1 MLKQIAAFEVRYQ
14 LRSPLFIV
22 SFILFFLLAFG
33 AVTSEHIQIGG
44 KGIYNVNAPTAI
56 MQTAAIMGLFAIF
69 IATAFV
75 ANVVIR
81 DDETGF
87 APILRAT
94 RITKFDYL
102 VGRFCGALFM
112 AVLVQSAVPL
122 AMLVGSWMPWLD
134 TELVGPTIV
143 WHYGY
148 AVLVLGVPT
157 MFAMGAGFFALA
169 TVTRSMMW
177 TYVGLIGFLVLFVV
191 SRIMLR
197 DPAYDVIGAVLDP
210 FAFSTLRQVTKYWTT
225 ADHNTMMPRLEG
237 ILLYNRLVWIGV
249 GAAFFALAYTLFRF
263 EERSKPGANVAK
275 GSKATN
281 AAPDLAP
288 SPKPLAAPSADHRT
302 RRMQFWALT
311 RFDMAFVFK
320 SPAFFVLLGFGIF
333 NAFGSLFSVVDVR
346 GEIYLPVTRA
356 VVDALSGSFTIIPVI
371 IAIYYSGEL
380 VWRDRDRRMH
390 EIVDA
395 TASPNWAFL
404 VPKVLA
410 ITLVLLAT
418 FVVAAVFGVGFQ
430 LFHGFTQIDLQA
442 MALWFILPN
451 FIGAVL
457 LAILSIF
464 VQALV
469 PQKAMG
475 WGVMLVYTVLSI
487 TLGMLG
493 FEHKLYNFGETAPVP
508 LSDMNAMGHFWI
520 GRAWHQAYWLA
531 FGGMLLVATH
541 LMRRRGAETRLAPR
555 FALLGSR
562 LRGTPGVLLG
572 LCTVAWIGLGGWV
585 FYNTNVLNPYTTA
598 PKNEQLSADYE
609 KTLLPFEKLPQ
620 PTVQHVTLKVDLY
633 PQRIRA
639 DVQGSYLLK
648 NLTDKPLDRVDVQ
661 LDINL
666 KVQALELEGATL
678 QKEYPEFGHRT
689 FTFSPPMQPG
699 ELRTLKFTTL
709 LEQRGFV
716 NSNPL
721 TRIVGNGTFLDNF
734 ALTPMLGVTREAVLK
749 DRTKRR
755 KYGLP
760 ADLRPPKLEDTAANA
775 HHYLRHDSDW
785 VTADITLSTDA
796 DQTPLAP
803 GYTVSDTTANGRRT
817 LVTRTEAPIHNFF
830 SLQSAR
836 YAVGK
841 DTWVTKDGKPVA
853 LSVYYH
859 PDHNT
864 NVQRMLDAM
873 KASLDVF
880 SEAFSPYQF
889 TQARVL
895 EFPAYAGFAQSF
907 ANTVPYSESLGFIQ
921 NFNDADKDEKIDVV
935 TYITAHEIAHQ
946 WWAHQVIGADK
957 QGMTLL
963 SESFSQYSA
972 LLVMEKLYGKEQ
984 IRKFLKT
991 ELDRY
996 LRSRGS
1002 EVVEELPLNRVE
1014 NQGYIHYQKGAL
1026 SMYWLK
1032 EVVGEQAVNAA
1043 LKKLL
1048 AEFAFKSAPY
1058 PSSTDFLR
1066 LLRAE
1071 VGPQHEQLIVDL
1083 FEKITL
1089 YDLKATD
1096 AKSTKRA
1103 DGKYDVSFTVD
1114 AKKLYADG
1122 KGKETESP
1130 LSEFFDV
1137 GAFTAEPGKKGYT
1150 GESVLLMQRLALKSG
1165 VQKIQFT
1172 VDKAPLFVGVDPY
1185 NMRIDRNSNDNLS
1198 KVELN

>member
-1 MLKQIAAFEVRYQ
+1 MLRQIAAFEVRYQ
-14 LRSPLFIV
+14 IRSPLFVV

-33 AVTSEHIQIGG
+33 AVTSDHIQIGA
-44 KGIYNVNAPTAI
+44 KGNVNINAPTAI
-56 MQTAAIMGLFAIF
+56 LQALAIMGVFAIF
-69 IATAFV
+69 IVTAFV

-94 RITKFDYL
+94 RIGKFDYL
-102 VGRFCGALFM
+102 VGRFAGALLV
-112 AVLVQSAVPL
+112 AVLVQCAVPL
-122 AMLVGSWMPWLD
+122 AMLLGSFMPWLD
-134 TELVGPTIV
+134 SEKVGPLV
-143 WHYGY
+143 LWHYAY
-148 AVLVLGVPT
+148 AILVIGIPT
-157 MFAMGAGFFALA
+157 VFVMGAGFFALA
-169 TVTRSMMW
+169 TATRSMMW
-177 TYVGLIGFLVLFVV
+177 TYVGVIGFLVLFAV
-191 SRIMLR
+191 SRVLMR
-197 DPAYDVIGAVLDP
+197 DPSYDTIGAVLDP
-210 FAFSTLRQVTKYWTT
+210 FAVSALSQVTKYWTVS
-225 ADHNTMMPRLEG
+225 DRNTLLPPLG
-237 ILLYNRLVWIGV
+237 GVLLYNRLLWLGV
-249 GAAFFALAYTLFRF
+249 GTSLFALAYAVFRF
-263 EERSKPGANVAK
+263 EVNG
-275 GSKATN
+275 KAAN
-281 AAPDLAP
+281 AAAITKANPTRDAAP
-288 SPKPLAAPSADHRT
+288 APKVLAAPSADGRT
-302 RRMQFWALT
+302 RRLQFWALT

-320 SPAFFVLLGFGIF
+320 SPAFFVLLGLGVF

-346 GEIYLPVTRA
+346 GEMYLPVTRA
-356 VVDALSGSFTIIPVI
+356 VVDALAGSFTLIPVI

-380 VWRDRDRRMH
+380 VWRDRDHRMH

-404 VPKVLA
+404 VPKVIA
-410 ITLVLLAT
+410 ISLVLLAT
-418 FVVAAVFGVGFQ
+418 FVLAALFGVGFQ
-430 LFHGFTQIDLQA
+430 FYHGFTHIDLQA
-442 MALWFILPN
+442 MALWFVLPN
-451 FIGAVL
+451 FISAVL

-475 WGVMLVYTVLSI
+475 WGVMLVYTVVGI

-493 FEHKLYNFGETAPVP
+493 FEHKLYNFGETASVP

-531 FGGMLLVATH
+531 FSGILLVATH
-541 LMRRRGAETRLAPR
+541 LMWRRGTETRLKPR
-555 FALLGSR
+555 FALLASR
-562 LRGTPGVLLG
+562 LNGAPGVLLG
-572 LCTVAWIGLGGWV
+572 LCTLAWLGLGGWV
-585 FYNTNVLNPYTTA
+585 FYNTNVLNRYATGPET
-598 PKNEQLSADYE
+598 EQLAADYE
-609 KTLLPFEKLPQ
+609 KTLLPFENLPQ

-633 PQRIRA
+633 PQIIRA
-639 DVQGSYLLK
+639 NAQGTYVLK
-648 NLTDKPLDRVDVQ
+648 NLTGQALSRVDVE
-661 LDINL
+661 LDRDL
-666 KVQALELEGATL
+666 KVQSLELDGAVM

-689 FTFSPPMQPG
+689 YALTTPMQPG
-699 ELRTLKFTTL
+699 EERNLKFSTR
-709 LEQRGFV
+709 LEQVGFV
-716 NSNPL
+716 NGLPL

-734 ALTPMLGVTREAVLK
+734 ALTPFLGVTRNAALK
-749 DRTKRR
+749 DRAKRR

-760 ADLRPPKLEDTAANA
+760 SDMRPPKLEDTAASA

-796 DQTPLAP
+796 DQIPLAP

-836 YAVGK
+836 YAVGNA
-841 DTWVTKDGKPVA
+841 TWIGKDGKPVA

-859 PDHNT
+859 PDHAL

-880 SEAFSPYQF
+880 STSFSPYQF

-895 EFPAYAGFAQSF
+895 EFPAYANFAQSF
-907 ANTVPYSESLGFIQ
+907 ANTVPYSEALGFIQ
-921 NFNDADKDEKIDVV
+921 NFKEADKDEKVDVV
-935 TYITAHEIAHQ
+935 TYVTAHEIAHQ
-946 WWAHQVIGADK
+946 WWAHQVVGADK

-963 SESFSQYSA
+963 SESFAQYSA
-972 LLVMEKLYGKEQ
+972 LLVMEKLYGKEH

-1002 EVVEELPLNRVE
+1002 EAVEELPLNRVE

-1026 SMYWLK
+1026 AMYWLK
-1032 EVVGEQAVNAA
+1032 EVVGEQVVNAA
-1043 LKKLL
+1043 LQKLL
-1048 AEFAFKSAPY
+1048 ADFAFKSAPY
-1058 PSSTDFLR
+1058 PASTDFLR

-1071 VGPQHEQLIVDL
+1071 AGPKHEQLIVDL

-1089 YDLKATD
+1089 YDLKASN
-1096 AKSTKRA
+1096 AKATKRP

-1114 AKKLYADG
+1114 AKKIYADG

-1130 LSEFFDV
+1130 LSEGIDV
-1137 GAFTAEPGKKGYT
+1137 GIFTAEPGKKGYT
-1150 GESVLLMQRLALKSG
+1150 RESVLVMQRPTLVSG
-1165 VQKIQFT
+1165 TQQMQFT
-1172 VDKAPLFVGVDPY
+1172 VDKAPVFVGVDPY

-1198 KVELN
+1198 KVAMQ

>member
-1 MLKQIAAFEVRYQ
+1 MLQHIAAFEVRYQ
-14 LRSPLFIV
+14 LRSPLFIA
-22 SFILFFLLAFG
+22 SFVLFFLLAFG
-33 AVTSEHIQIGG
+33 AVTSDQIQIGG
-44 KGIYNVNAPTAI
+44 KGIYNVNAPTEI
-56 MQTAAIMGLFAIF
+56 MQTLAVMGLFAIF

-75 ANVVIR
+75 SNVVIR

-112 AVLVQSAVPL
+112 AVLVQSAVPM
-122 AMLVGSWMPWLD
+122 AMLLGSFMPWLD
-134 TELVGPTIV
+134 AELVGPTV
-143 WHYGY
+143 LWHYGY
-148 AVLVLGVPT
+148 AVLVFAVPT

-191 SRIMLR
+191 SRILMR
-197 DPAYDVIGAVLDP
+197 DPAYDEMGALLDP
-210 FAFSTLRQVTKYWTT
+210 FGFSALRQVTKYWTT
-225 ADHNTMMPRLEG
+225 ADHNTMMPPLEG
-237 ILLYNRLVWIGV
+237 ILLYNRLLWTAV
-249 GAAFFALAYTLFRF
+249 GATFFAAAYALFRF
-263 EERSKPGANVAK
+263 EVKGKSAAKVTTAPKKAQDVA
-275 GSKATN
+275 
-281 AAPDLAP
+281 PL
-288 SPKPLAAPSADHRT
+288 PKPLAAPTADPRT
-302 RRMQFWALT
+302 RRLQFWALT

-320 SPAFFVLLGFGIF
+320 SPAFFVLLAFGIF

-356 VVDALSGSFTIIPVI
+356 VVDALAGSFTLIPLI

-404 VPKVLA
+404 VPKVIA
-410 ITLVLLAT
+410 ITLVLLST
-418 FVVAAVFGVGFQ
+418 FVVAAIFGVGFQ

-442 MALWFILPN
+442 MGLWFILPN
-451 FIGAVL
+451 LIGAVL

-464 VQALV
+464 IQALV
-469 PQKAMG
+469 PQKAVG
-475 WGVMLVYTVLSI
+475 WGVMLVYTVASI

-493 FEHKLYNFGETAPVP
+493 FEHKLYNYGEAVAVP
-508 LSDMNAMGHFWI
+508 LSDMNGMGHFWI

-541 LMRRRGAETRLAPR
+541 LMWRRGAETRLKPR

-562 LRGTPGVLLG
+562 LRSTPGALLA
-572 LCTVAWIGLGGWV
+572 LCTVAWIGTGGWV
-585 FYNTNVLNPYTTA
+585 FYNTNVLNRYTTA
-598 PKNEQLSADYE
+598 PEKEQLAADYE
-609 KTLLPFEKLPQ
+609 KTLLPFESLPQ
-620 PTVQHVTLKVDLY
+620 PTIQHVTLKVDLY
-633 PQRIRA
+633 PQSIRA
-639 DVQGSYLLK
+639 DAQGSYLLK
-648 NLTDKPLDRVDVQ
+648 NLTQVPLERVDVQ
-661 LDINL
+661 LDIDL
-666 KVQALELEGATL
+666 KVQSLELDGATL

-689 FTFSPPMQPG
+689 YTLNPPMQPG
-699 ELRTLKFTTL
+699 EQRMLRFNTR
-709 LEQRGFV
+709 LEQVGFV
-716 NSNPL
+716 NSSPL

-734 ALTPMLGVTREAVLK
+734 ALTPSLGVTRNAILQ

-760 ADLRPPKLEDTAANA
+760 ADMRPPKLEDTAANA

-841 DTWVTKDGKPVA
+841 DTWTGKDGKPVA
-853 LSVYYH
+853 LSVYHH
-859 PDHNT
+859 PDHGT

-880 SEAFSPYQF
+880 STAFSPYQF

-895 EFPAYAGFAQSF
+895 EFPAYANFAQSF
-907 ANTVPYSESLGFIQ
+907 ANTVPYSEALGFIQ
-921 NFNDADKDEKIDVV
+921 NFKEADKDEKIDVV

-963 SESFSQYSA
+963 SESFAQYSA

-1026 SMYWLK
+1026 AMYWLK
-1032 EVVGEQAVNAA
+1032 EVVGEDVVNSA

-1066 LLRAE
+1066 LLRVEA
-1071 VGPQHEQLIVDL
+1071 GPQHEQLIVDL

-1089 YDLKATD
+1089 YDLKAKD
-1096 AKSTKRA
+1096 AKVTKRS
-1103 DGKYDVSFTVD
+1103 DGRFDVTVTID
-1114 AKKLYADG
+1114 AKKLYADS

-1130 LSEFFDV
+1130 LSEGFDV
-1137 GAFTAEPGKKGYT
+1137 GVFQVEPGKKGYT
-1150 GESVLLMQRLALKSG
+1150 RESVLLMQRMALKSG
-1165 VQKIQFT
+1165 EQTLQFT
-1172 VDKAPLFVGVDPY
+1172 VDKEPQFVGVDPY

-1198 KVELN
+1198 KVKMP